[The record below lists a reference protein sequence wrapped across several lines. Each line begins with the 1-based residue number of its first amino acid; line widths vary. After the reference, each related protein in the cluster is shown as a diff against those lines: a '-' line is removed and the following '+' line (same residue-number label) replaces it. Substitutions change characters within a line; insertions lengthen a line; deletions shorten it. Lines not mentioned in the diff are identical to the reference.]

1 MIFQFTICI
10 VVNIIF
16 NIVIREKPDT
26 PPSAVSEVV
35 YEQLTCKLV
44 LKILR
49 ENFNFLALCIA
60 YALLAGSFLAIGS
73 LISNMFT
80 PYGWLPSKIAFA
92 SVGILCCGVS
102 GALLIGVFLDRT
114 RLYKFSTLGVLTTI
128 ALCTGGLISSLKWFP
143 ETSWMHVV
151 CLLLMAFFGT
161 AFYPLCISYGGELTF
176 PIQPSLVNGTFTLFD
191 GSIAMVLALVG
202 AFIVKE

>member
-49 ENFNFLALCIA
+49 ENLNFLALCIA

-102 GALLIGVFLDRT
+102 GALLIGVFLDTTSNVWDKIT
-114 RLYKFSTLGVLTTI
+114 RLIFCYCRVSCSHDGDWLVHHSHSCYTKQETCHEKETTSTRESETVSFS
-128 ALCTGGLISSLKWFP
+128 KW
-143 ETSWMHVV
+143 
-151 CLLLMAFFGT
+151 
-161 AFYPLCISYGGELTF
+161 
-176 PIQPSLVNGTFTLFD
+176 
-191 GSIAMVLALVG
+191 G
-202 AFIVKE
+202 A